1 MPPYVKLLLKTRLKS
16 FNPFA
21 LFGLDKTK
29 KKKVFMAFGLLL
41 YGMMMAGYLI
51 FMEYHLFRA
60 FVQLGEPETMLAV
73 VVVISSLLI
82 VFLGFFYLLSEL
94 FFTKDLAFVSALPI
108 SSRQLLLAKLLRVWM
123 GEALIALAICLP
135 VIIMFGI
142 HAGKGVAYYL
152 FSAILTLAIPL
163 LPMVLVTLL
172 SFLLIRLS
180 ALWKHREA
188 LTMVFS
194 VAFIFLIVFGQM
206 QLTSSINSGAPADI
220 MQQLAQSQHALLQGM
235 SSFYPPAAWF
245 AGAMAFRGLEGILQ
259 WLLFAGAN
267 IGALLL
273 ATYFLGGSYQ
283 QLAVRQS
290 EARVRAD
297 ASLKRVRGTQAVRTP
312 LRALYR
318 REIKEI
324 FSSPTYALN
333 CLVGGIM
340 FPIMILFFS
349 LSKQSGISGLSNLM
363 PMLQELSP
371 ILLIAGS
378 SALFALVGSMNMGVA
393 TAVSREGKRHS
404 FYVTLPVPTKD
415 ILLSK
420 LLMGITISLL
430 ISLPMAIMLAVLLPS
445 LALPIILGFVLS
457 QLLALCTA
465 TISLYR
471 DIRHPKFG
479 WKSETEAIKQNW
491 IAAMSMFGGM
501 AVVVSCAVVLY
512 LGTTIG
518 VALSLSYPV
527 LCALVLF
534 ADLWLIRRL
543 FSKGS
548 QAYLRAETVET

>member
-41 YGMMMAGYLI
+41 YGLMMAGYLI
-51 FMEYHLFRA
+51 FMEYHLFQA

-108 SSRQLLLAKLLRVWM
+108 SSRQLMLAKLLRVWM
-123 GEALIALAICLP
+123 GEALIALAMCLP
-135 VIIMFGI
+135 VIIMYGI
-142 HAGKGVAYYL
+142 HAGKGIAYYL
-152 FSAILTLAIPL
+152 FSTILTLAIPL
-163 LPMVLVTLL
+163 LPMIVVTLL
-172 SFLLIRLS
+172 SFVLVRLS
-180 ALWKHREA
+180 SLWKHREA

-194 VAFIFLIVFGQM
+194 VAFIFLVVFGQM
-206 QLTSSINSGAPADI
+206 QLTSSINSGNPADI
-220 MQQLAQSQHALLQGM
+220 MQQLAQSQHAMLQGM

-245 AGAMAFRGLEGILQ
+245 AGALMNGGLDGMLQ
-259 WLLFAGAN
+259 WVLFAGVN
-267 IGALLL
+267 VGALLL
-273 ATYFLGGSYQ
+273 ATYVLGGSYQ
-283 QLAVRQS
+283 QLAIRQS

-297 ASLKRVRGTQAVRTP
+297 ASLKRVRGIQAVRTP

-318 REIKEI
+318 RELKEI

-340 FPIMILFFS
+340 FPVMILFFS
-349 LSKQSGISGLSNLM
+349 LSKQSGMSELAGIVPMIEGLN
-363 PMLQELSP
+363 P
-371 ILLIAGS
+371 ILLVAGS
-378 SALFALVGSMNMGVA
+378 SALFALAGSMNMGVA
-393 TAVSREGKRHS
+393 TAISREGKRHS

-420 LLMGITISLL
+420 LLMGVTIALL
-430 ISLPMAIMLAVLLPS
+430 ISLPMAIVLAVLLPS
-445 LALPIILGFVLS
+445 LALPIILGFVLA
-457 QLLALCTA
+457 QLFMLSNAVIGLH
-465 TISLYR
+465 R
-471 DIRHPKFG
+471 DIKHPKFG

-491 IAAMSMFGGM
+491 VAAMSMFGGM
-501 AVVVSCAVVLY
+501 AIVVSCAVVLY

-518 VALSLSYPV
+518 IALSLSYPV
-527 LCALVLF
+527 LCALALA
-534 ADLWLIRRL
+534 ADFWLLRRL

-548 QAYLRAETVET
+548 QAYLLAEAA

>member
-1 MPPYVKLLLKTRLKS
+1 MPPYVRLLLKTRLKS

-41 YGMMMAGYLI
+41 YGLMMAGYLI
-51 FMEYHLFRA
+51 FMEYHLFQA

-108 SSRQLLLAKLLRVWM
+108 SSRQLMLAKLLRVWM
-123 GEALIALAICLP
+123 GEALIALAMCLP
-135 VIIMFGI
+135 VIIMYGI

-152 FSAILTLAIPL
+152 FSTMLTLTIPL
-163 LPMVLVTLL
+163 LPMIVVTLL
-172 SFLLIRLS
+172 SFVLVRLS
-180 ALWKHREA
+180 SLWKHREA

-194 VAFIFLIVFGQM
+194 VAFIFLVVFGQM
-206 QLTSSINSGAPADI
+206 QLTSSINSENPADI

-245 AGAMAFRGLEGILQ
+245 AGAMMSNGLDGMLQ
-259 WLLFAGAN
+259 WVLFAGVN
-267 IGALLL
+267 VGALLL
-273 ATYFLGGSYQ
+273 ATYVLGGSYQ
-283 QLAVRQS
+283 QLAIRQS
-290 EARVRAD
+290 EARIRAD

-318 REIKEI
+318 RELKEI

-340 FPIMILFFS
+340 FPVMILFFS
-349 LSKQSGISGLSNLM
+349 LSKQSGMSELAGIVPMIEGLK
-363 PMLQELSP
+363 P
-371 ILLIAGS
+371 IFLVAGS
-378 SALFALVGSMNMGVA
+378 SALFALAGSMNMGVA

-420 LLMGITISLL
+420 LLMGVTIALL
-430 ISLPMAIMLAVLLPS
+430 ISLPMAIVLAVLLPS
-445 LALPIILGFVLS
+445 LALPIILGFVLA
-457 QLLALCTA
+457 QLFMLSNAI
-465 TISLYR
+465 ISLHR
-471 DIRHPKFG
+471 DIKHPKFG

-491 IAAMSMFGGM
+491 VAAMSMFGGM
-501 AVVVSCAVVLY
+501 AIVVSCAVVLY

-527 LCALVLF
+527 LCALALA
-534 ADLWLIRRL
+534 ADLWLLYRL

-548 QAYLRAETVET
+548 QAYLIAEAA